1 MPIKQSAIR
10 DLRLSRKRSA
20 VNRQVR
26 EHLRF
31 LLRRCR
37 QQFAAG
43 EVAAA
48 KAAVAAA
55 VSAFDRAAR
64 AGVVKAG
71 HAARHKSR
79 LMLRINKSLAQK

>member
-10 DLRLSRKRSA
+10 DLRLSRKHA
-20 VNRQVR
+20 AANLKVR

-37 QQFAAG
+37 QQCTAG
-43 EVAAA
+43 DVAKA
-48 KAAVAAA
+48 KAAVAVA

-79 LMLRINKSLAQK
+79 LMLRVNKLGR